1 MDYLVKVENLSKDF
15 KIKSNKL
22 FKPKKILKAVSDV
35 SFFIKP
41 NESLGLVGESG
52 CGKSTLARLILAL
65 LTPTAGRILFNE
77 EDITKFRFKKLKELR
92 KNMQIVFQDPYSS
105 LNPRKTILDI
115 VASPLRTH
123 YRLSKSNIEI
133 KVKELL
139 DLVGIS
145 DKYLQRY
152 PHEFSGGQRQRIG
165 IARALAIS
173 PKLIVCDEPVSALD
187 VSIQAQTINL
197 LEEIKERLKLS
208 YLFIS
213 HDLSV
218 VRHISDRVMVMYLGK
233 IVEIANKTDLFDNP
247 LHPYTKAL
255 ISAIPITEVSAKK
268 ERIIL
273 TGDIELPIG
282 EKKGCVFSSRCF
294 MSQKICFEKSPAIKN
309 FDNGRSVMC
318 HFV

>member
-1 MDYLVKVENLSKDF
+1 MDYLVKVENISKNF

-22 FKPKKILKAVSDV
+22 FKPKKILKAVNDV

-65 LTPTAGRILFNE
+65 LTATSGRILFND
-77 EDITKFRFKKLKELR
+77 EDITKFRFNKLKELR

-115 VASPLRTH
+115 VAAPLKTH
-123 YRLSKSNIEI
+123 FRLSKSDIEK

-218 VRHISDRVMVMYLGK
+218 VRHISDRVLVMYLGK
-233 IVEIANKTDLFDNP
+233 IVEIADKTDLFNNP

-255 ISAIPITEVSAKK
+255 ISAIPVPEVSEKK

-282 EKKGCVFSSRCF
+282 EKKGCVFASRCY
-294 MSQKICFEKSPAIKN
+294 MSQKICFEQTPIMKN
-309 FDNGRSVMC
+309 FENGRSVMC